1 MDIKS
6 DNIIL
11 MLSNIIF
18 SLSVVLPMTLTIAI
32 GYFLKRINFIS
43 DAFLKD
49 AKRFCFY
56 VLLPV
61 NLFKS
66 LYDSDIQEIPVKLIM
81 FSVIG
86 VIIICVLSC
95 FISKNILGNDDRTGV
110 VAHGMFRSNFS
121 YIGLPLASQ
130 MFTEANLVSET
141 LLDVSLVTMFAI
153 PLSNVL
159 STIVLSIFSKE
170 KTNNLKKM
178 IYKII
183 TNPCIIGIFVGVVVV
198 GIRYLFNIE
207 PFFIKN
213 NINFLYKVI
222 GYIASMATPFSL
234 IVVGAGLDIKHGL
247 KNKTYIFL
255 SVSFKNLVFPIL
267 ALYIAYKTNYFNGPA
282 IATLIAFFASPTAVS
297 SAIMA
302 AEMGGDYDLANEIV
316 VVSTV
321 FSAVSLFLII
331 YAMKAIGCL

>member
-1 MDIKS
+1 
-6 DNIIL
+6 

-18 SLSVVLPMTLTIAI
+18 SLSVVLPMTITIAI

-66 LYDSDIQEIPVKLIM
+66 LYDADIQEMPVNLIL

-86 VIIICVLSC
+86 VTVIFLLSSI
-95 FISKNILGNDDRTGV
+95 ISKFILGDDDRAGV

-130 MFTEANLVSET
+130 MFSDANLVSET

-170 KTNNLKKM
+170 KANSTKKV
-178 IYKII
+178 IYKIV
-183 TNPCIIGIFVGVVVV
+183 TNPCIIGILVGVVVV
-198 GIRYLFNIE
+198 GCKYLFNIE

-222 GYIASMATPFSL
+222 GYIATMATPFSL
-234 IVVGAGLDIKHGL
+234 IVVGAGLDIKHGI
-247 KNKTYIFL
+247 KNKTYIFI
-255 SVSFKNLVFPIL
+255 SVSFKNIVFPIM
-267 ALYIAYKTNYFNGPA
+267 AMYIAYKMNCFNGPA

-321 FSAVSLFLII
+321 FSSVSLFIII
-331 YAMKAIGCL
+331 YAMKALGCL